1 MRPIV
6 IQRSNLPRR
15 GLGQTTTTTA
25 TPTVA
30 TGGTPPN
37 YPPWYSRRGFARQN
51 WTQPYT
57 QAQQTSSATSQLQV
71 SQPVV
76 AASTAPSSA
85 TTAAFITALNFA
97 VQNGLITATQD
108 GAYQTQAQNST
119 DSQVQALTAQLNALA
134 PAATSATSTSTTGW
148 WNGSTVL
155 FGNTIQNSTL
165 AIGGVVAL
173 GLGWLFFKKK

>member
-1 MRPIV
+1 MPPAPNPFHPGRI
-6 IQRSNLPRR
+6 
-15 GLGQTTTTTA
+15 
-25 TPTVA
+25 
-30 TGGTPPN
+30 GG
-37 YPPWYSRRGFARQN
+37 GFARQT
-51 WTQPYT
+51 WPQGFTPAQPST
-57 QAQQTSSATSQLQV
+57 NTTLQV

-85 TTAAFITALNFA
+85 TTAAFIAALNSA
-97 VQNGLITATQD
+97 VQGGLINATQD

-119 DSQVQALTAQLNALA
+119 DSQVQALTAQLNSLNAAA
-134 PAATSATSTSTTGW
+134 PSATATSTTGW